1 MNSKKNPFWNSE
13 AVTKLFFINCY
24 ETPQSTS
31 TELCMFSVKNCLL
44 RFSPKRRRGG
54 FELYRFLV
62 TGLFAQRF
70 CLSLHS
76 QQGTL
81 TFRILKFSK
90 QIGNLTKVPTERN
103 RSTWKFWWFQI
114 YGLCQMVKYKG
125 SVLLKRGK
133 SGPVYHH
140 LWHSPWILKVPQ
152 IQLNKYETAPNFNQL
167 SQNMTSDCWYVF
179 TSFCTMRS

>member
-1 MNSKKNPFWNSE
+1 
-13 AVTKLFFINCY
+13 
-24 ETPQSTS
+24 
-31 TELCMFSVKNCLL
+31 MFSVKNCLL

-90 QIGNLTKVPTERN
+90 QIGNLTKVPTGRN
-103 RSTWKFWWFQI
+103 KSTWKSHDFKS
-114 YGLCQMVKYKG
+114 LNCKG
-125 SVLLKRGK
+125 SSKYSLINMRQLQILFNYAKTWHRIVCRFQCFYQFLHVIIKLFCFDLQNNFLIRSCKNCVKTGK
-133 SGPVYHH
+133 FS
-140 LWHSPWILKVPQ
+140 
-152 IQLNKYETAPNFNQL
+152 
-167 SQNMTSDCWYVF
+167 
-179 TSFCTMRS
+179 